1 MRSWSLVA
9 VLAIIVA
16 IGGVGLA
23 VGQDLPKL
31 PSDLTLPQSP
41 DSPGKVTFAH
51 ASHVGMQARP
61 DCTQCHPKL
70 FSILKAQARPSAD
83 RITHARME
91 KGQKCGACHNG
102 KTAFGF
108 DNCSSC
114 HR

>member
-1 MRSWSLVA
+1 MRSWSWAV

-16 IGGVGLA
+16 IGAGGVA
-23 VGQDLPKL
+23 FGQNLPKL
-31 PSDLTLPQSP
+31 PADVTLPRSS
-41 DSPGKVTFAH
+41 DSPGKVIFAH
-51 ASHVGMQARP
+51 PSHVGMRAKP

-70 FSILKAQARPSAD
+70 FSILKQQPRQTAD

-102 KTAFGF
+102 KAAFGF
-108 DNCSSC
+108 DNCTSC